1 MKTCFTNVSHYKRF
15 VHLCSENV
23 LNSLRMEPATE
34 TMSVVKDR
42 TVRVLSTTRGNSLG
56 RKNAA
61 LNEMHLIF

>member
-42 TVRVLSTTRGNSLG
+42 TVSGRGIFAKG
-56 RKNAA
+56 
-61 LNEMHLIF
+61 NELM